1 MFAIILI
8 VIVSVAVV
16 ALLTFEIVGLIR
28 QIKENRAKKNGKVV
42 ENRNPT
48 LNVDDETIDDKS
60 ENKEE

>member
-16 ALLTFEIVGLIR
+16 ALLTFEIIGLIR
-28 QIKENRAKKNGKVV
+28 QIKENRAKKNCKVV